1 MPWCPKCKNEYKA
14 GVKVCTD
21 CGCEL
26 TEEKTEEL
34 VPLTFGTEEEMQ
46 TLRDFLVYSKIESS
60 VVMPGEGETTFEL
73 HVSEKEANLAK
84 KLTALF
90 LSRQAGEAASA
101 GAAGEPEVGGK
112 VQAGGNMQAAG
123 KARNGGEEPPE
134 PAGVYEDSAQKAE
147 DNRSSGILLLAVGIV
162 GTAVMLLCMTG
173 VIPVYLNATT
183 GYMVY
188 GVMSALFI
196 LFIVMGAISMRS
208 SKIFAKKAESEN
220 SLRSTIEKW
229 CLENLSAEEL
239 DREAFGDSAQEV
251 PDEMK
256 YFMRTDLVKRK
267 IQAQFMNL
275 DLQFLE
281 HFTDSIYED
290 IFEEN

>member
-1 MPWCPKCKNEYKA
+1 MPWCPICKNEYKA

-26 TEEKTEEL
+26 TESKTEGL
-34 VPLTFGTEEEMQ
+34 VPLLFGTEDEME
-46 TLRDFLVYSKIESS
+46 TLRDFLVYSKIESA
-60 VVMPGEGETTFEL
+60 VITPGDGEKTFEL
-73 HVSEKEANLAK
+73 YVSAEEEIRAQ

-90 LSRQAGEAASA
+90 LSQQAREKAEASGESA
-101 GAAGEPEVGGK
+101 RER
-112 VQAGGNMQAAG
+112 M
-123 KARNGGEEPPE
+123 PE
-134 PAGVYEDSAQKAE
+134 PVGVYEDSAQKAE
-147 DNRSSGILLLAVGIV
+147 NNRSSGILLLVVGIA
-162 GTAVMLLCMTG
+162 GTVAMLLCMTG
-173 VIPVYLNATT
+173 VIPIYLNATT

-229 CLENLSAEEL
+229 CLENLQAEEL
-239 DREAFGDSAQEV
+239 DREAFGEGAGEV
-251 PDEMK
+251 PEEMK
-256 YFMRTDLVKRK
+256 YFMRADLIKQK

-281 HFTDSIYED
+281 HFTDGIYED
-290 IFEEN
+290 IFEEE

>member
-1 MPWCPKCKNEYKA
+1 MPWCPICKNEYKA

-26 TEEKTEEL
+26 TESKAGEL
-34 VPLTFGTEEEMQ
+34 VPLIFGTEEEMQ
-46 TLRDFLVYSKIESS
+46 ALRDFLVYSKIESA
-60 VVMPGEGETTFEL
+60 VVTPGEGEATYEL
-73 HVSEKEANLAK
+73 QVGAEEETRAK

-90 LSRQAGEAASA
+90 LSQQAREEAEAS
-101 GAAGEPEVGGK
+101 
-112 VQAGGNMQAAG
+112 
-123 KARNGGEEPPE
+123 GEEDSRERMQE

-147 DNRSSGILLLAVGIV
+147 DNRSSGILLLVVGIA
-162 GTAVMLLCMTG
+162 GTAAMLLCMTG

-229 CLENLSAEEL
+229 CLENLRAEEL
-239 DREAFGDSAQEV
+239 DQEAFGESAGEIAE
-251 PDEMK
+251 EMK
-256 YFMRTDLVKRK
+256 YFMRTDLIKRK

-281 HFTDSIYED
+281 HFTDGIYED
-290 IFEEN
+290 IFEDK

>member
-1 MPWCPKCKNEYKA
+1 MPWCPICKNEYKA

-26 TEEKTEEL
+26 TESKAGEL
-34 VPLTFGTEEEMQ
+34 VPLIFGTEEEMR
-46 TLRDFLVYSKIESS
+46 TLRDFLVYSKIESA
-60 VVMPGEGETTFEL
+60 VVTPGEGEATYEL
-73 HVSEKEANLAK
+73 HVGAEEETRAK

-90 LSRQAGEAASA
+90 LSQQAREDKAA
-101 GAAGEPEVGGK
+101 GAAGEPETDEK
-112 VQAGGNMQAAG
+112 D
-123 KARNGGEEPPE
+123 GGEEMPE
-134 PAGVYEDSAQKAE
+134 SAGLYEDSAQKAE
-147 DNRSSGILLLAVGIV
+147 DNRSSGILLLVVGIG
-162 GTAVMLLCMTG
+162 GTAAMLLCMTG

-229 CLENLSAEEL
+229 CLENLRAEEL
-239 DREAFGDSAQEV
+239 DQEAFGESAGEIA
-251 PDEMK
+251 DEMK
-256 YFMRTDLVKRK
+256 YFMRTDLIKRK
-267 IQAQFMNL
+267 IQTQFMNL

-281 HFTDSIYED
+281 HFTDGIYED
-290 IFEEN
+290 IFEDQ